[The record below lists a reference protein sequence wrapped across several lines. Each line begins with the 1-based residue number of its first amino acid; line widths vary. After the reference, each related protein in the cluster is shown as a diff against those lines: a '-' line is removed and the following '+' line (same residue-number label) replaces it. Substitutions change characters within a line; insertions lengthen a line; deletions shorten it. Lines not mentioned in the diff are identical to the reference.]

1 MSYEVEV
8 TSSNSSSLTF
18 VWTCQEKKKKTQ
30 QMFGYKINWLNLDP
44 LLFLTEDV
52 LHDPK
57 LRTHTTKILKKL
69 KNEREI

>member
-1 MSYEVEV
+1 MKV
-8 TSSNSSSLTF
+8 TSLNFFSLLLCGH
-18 VWTCQEKKKKTQ
+18 VKKKKKKKKL

-52 LHDPK
+52 LHDSK